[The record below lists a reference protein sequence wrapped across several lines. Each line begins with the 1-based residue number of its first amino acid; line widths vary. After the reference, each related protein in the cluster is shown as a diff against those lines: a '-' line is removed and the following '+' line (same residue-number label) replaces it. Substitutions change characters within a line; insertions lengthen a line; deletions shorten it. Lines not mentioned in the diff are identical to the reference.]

1 MRPIGRRRSQAA
13 TWTFTYPWSLLNLEL
28 QVVVSNSMRRKGP
41 KKWRFLLGLSVLG
54 FLIIASAANA
64 ACIVS

>member
-1 MRPIGRRRSQAA
+1 
-13 TWTFTYPWSLLNLEL
+13 LLNLEL

-64 ACIVS
+64 ANRVHATGDAMQIQSSCSVG